1 MKPVLY
7 AKKMTSKRKMLP
19 IHVHVGLGQCLIMQS
34 FTDTYYK
41 YNKLPFMYNMN
52 NVGCSFCKIFFKSL
66 PCKMNQENKCDIGR
80 QLQDSLQCPASKSPL
95 NYLGENIQIIILA
108 EILLSKSNF
117 TGKLNICVKHEKNS
131 LQNVSK

>member
-1 MKPVLY
+1 MQSLMIWFFIFYNEFDNEIQDGIVQKLIKIDYIQMKPVLY

-66 PCKMNQENKCDIGR
+66 PCKMN
-80 QLQDSLQCPASKSPL
+80 
-95 NYLGENIQIIILA
+95 
-108 EILLSKSNF
+108 
-117 TGKLNICVKHEKNS
+117 
-131 LQNVSK
+131 